1 MGHVRCGLLP
11 VAVALLGL
19 ALTGCGPRVA
29 DNEQVSPGEKIV
41 LRFSHVVA
49 DDTPKG
55 WAARRFAALVH
66 ERTGGRV
73 EVQVF
78 PNSTL
83 YKDGE
88 EIDALR
94 AGTVHF
100 IAPTTSKISQMFP
113 EWQLFDLPYAF
124 ESVEQVHRAVDGALG
139 ERLYRQLEA
148 QGMKALAFWDNG
160 FKQMTN
166 SVRPLVWPGDF
177 RGLKFRVQINSP
189 LLEAQFRA
197 LGAEPRPLLFNEV
210 YAALAARTVDG
221 QENTMSNTYSQQFY
235 KVQRYMTVSNHGYM
249 GYVVLTNAGFWESL
263 GPDIRRVLE
272 ETMAEVTRLERE
284 KALAMNRRDFEEM
297 KKGDRLAIHL
307 QTGEERAA
315 WRQALEPVYREFAAR
330 VGPEPLALLEELRRS
345 S

>member
-1 MGHVRCGLLP
+1 MLP
-11 VAVALLGL
+11 VAATLL
-19 ALTGCGPRVA
+19 AFTLTGCAARVG
-29 DNEQVSPGEKIV
+29 DSEQVSPGEKLV

-88 EIDALR
+88 EMDALR
-94 AGTVHF
+94 SGAVHF
-100 IAPTTSKISQMFP
+100 IAPTTSKISRMFP

-124 ESVEQVHRAVDGALG
+124 ESAEQVHRAVDGALG

-148 QGMKALAFWDNG
+148 EGLKPLAFWDNG

-166 SVRPLVWPGDF
+166 SVRPLIWPGDF
-177 RGLKFRVQINSP
+177 RGLTFRVQIDSP

-197 LGAEPRPLLFNEV
+197 LGAEPRPLPFNEV
-210 YAALAARTVDG
+210 RAALAAGAVDG
-221 QENTMSNTYSQQFY
+221 QENTMSNTYSQEFY
-235 KVQRYMTVSNHGYM
+235 KEQRYMTVSNHGYM
-249 GYVVLTNAGFWESL
+249 GYVVLTTASFWESL
-263 GPDIRRVLE
+263 PPDIRRVLE
-272 ETMAEVTRLERE
+272 ETMAEVTYLERE
-284 KALAMNRRDFEEM
+284 KALAINRRDFEAM
-297 KKGDRLAIHL
+297 KGEGRLAIHL
-307 QTGEERAA
+307 QTDEERAS
-315 WRQALEPVYREFAAR
+315 WRRALEPVYREFEAR
-330 VGPEPLALLEELRRS
+330 VGPEPLALLAELRGPSRTPTRG
-345 S
+345 